1 MLKTQ
6 TLVLEPLRNELNIK
20 DSRAFTILSQESC
33 FPFTVGLSLF
43 TFSPTNITKCLK
55 RSKNMKWVNSPYN
68 ADVKNPTVSIFLYN

>member
-33 FPFTVGLSLF
+33 FPFTVGLSIYLLTHQYYKVLEEIKKYEVGQF
-43 TFSPTNITKCLK
+43 TL
-55 RSKNMKWVNSPYN
+55 
-68 ADVKNPTVSIFLYN
+68 